1 MNLQPGAGYG
11 FTSSGYGISIDS
23 SNPFPDDT
31 VRTRTPF
38 YVIVLGVV
46 SGGLRYQVVSG
57 TLNNLVPEMED
68 VVTETER
75 LLDHTT
81 AGVPTPPT
89 DVLSINSSTKES
101 WVYLRA
107 GADTA
112 APYDYPDSNIA
123 NDGYP
128 KVISSDVELS
138 DTNTYGYVLL
148 AKIDTDNA
156 SSPTVWTVHQYV
168 TGSLW
173 GDRIKLGTNTARSGR
188 YQILR

>member
-112 APYDYPDSNIA
+112 APYDFPDANITNVA
-123 NDGYP
+123 YP
-128 KVISSDVELS
+128 KVISSDIELS
-138 DTNTYGYVLL
+138 DTDTDGYVLL
-148 AKIDTDNA
+148 AKVSVDNA
-156 SSPTVWTVHQYV
+156 SSPTVWTVFQYV
-168 TGSLW
+168 SNSLW
-173 GDRIKLGTNTARSGR
+173 GDRIKLGMNTARYYYAR
-188 YQILR
+188 I

>member
-31 VRTRTPF
+31 ARPSTPF

-57 TLNNLVPEMED
+57 TLNNLVPEMDD
-68 VVTETER
+68 VVSSTEM

-89 DVLSINSSTKES
+89 GVLSISSSTKES

-112 APYDYPDSNIA
+112 PPYDFPDANITNVA
-123 NDGYP
+123 YP
-128 KVISSDVELS
+128 KVISSDLELS
-138 DTNTYGYVLL
+138 DTDTEGYVLL
-148 AKIDTDNA
+148 AKVSVDNA
-156 SSPTVWTVHQYV
+156 SSPTTWTVFRYV
-168 TGSLW
+168 SNSLW
-173 GDRIKLGTNTARSGR
+173 GDRIKLGTNTARYYYAR
-188 YQILR
+188 I

>member
-57 TLNNLVPEMED
+57 TLNNLVPEMDD
-68 VVTETER
+68 VVSSTEM

-89 DVLSINSSTKES
+89 GVLSFNTTTKES
-101 WVYLRA
+101 WVYLRSGPEA
-107 GADTA
+107 A
-112 APYDYPDSNIA
+112 APYAFPDPSISNTT
-123 NDGYP
+123 YP

-138 DTNTYGYVLL
+138 DTDTEGYVLL

-156 SSPTVWTVHQYV
+156 SSPTVWTVFQYV
-168 TGSLW
+168 SNSLW
-173 GDRIKLGTNTARSGR
+173 GDRIKLGTNTARYYYGR
-188 YQILR
+188 I